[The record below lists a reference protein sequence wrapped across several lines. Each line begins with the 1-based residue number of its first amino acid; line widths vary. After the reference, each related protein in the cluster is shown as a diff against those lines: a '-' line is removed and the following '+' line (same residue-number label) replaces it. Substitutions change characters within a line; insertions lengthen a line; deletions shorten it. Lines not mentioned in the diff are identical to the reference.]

1 MAEQTKD
8 ECVQNAKLAE
18 QAERYVTIYH
28 ATFALVYLYFMFATT
43 TTTTKLMVFSPLDPL
58 SKKTHR
64 SLSFPLSHPPSMYLL
79 TKGIA

>member
-18 QAERYVTIYH
+18 QAERYVTIHH

-43 TTTTKLMVFSPLDPL
+43 TTTKLMVFSPLDPQ
-58 SKKTHR
+58 SKNTHR
-64 SLSFPLSHPPSMYLL
+64 FLSFPLSHPPSMYLL
-79 TKGIA
+79 TKGSA

>member
-43 TTTTKLMVFSPLDPL
+43 TTKLMVFSPLDPL
-58 SKKTHR
+58 S
-64 SLSFPLSHPPSMYLL
+64 
-79 TKGIA
+79 

>member
-28 ATFALVYLYFMFATT
+28 ATFALVYLHVRDNNNNQTDGFLPFRPSKQKNAQIFI
-43 TTTTKLMVFSPLDPL
+43 FSLE
-58 SKKTHR
+58 S
-64 SLSFPLSHPPSMYLL
+64 SPSMYLL